1 MAERAFVQELRVL
14 ARTSQPPRDGGLT
27 VPEDPLGGGWVEP
40 FGQRSEH
47 HRDMTGRSFQ
57 SVQGR
62 VTSSA
67 ERGAARLTAKGLDV
81 FGLSMLAIPNQRVEL
96 IVGVAKV
103 EA

>member
-14 ARTSQPPRDGGLT
+14 ASTSQPGCDGGLT
-27 VPEDPLGGGWVEP
+27 VTEDPLCGGRVEP

-67 ERGAARLTAKGLDV
+67 ERGAARLTAKGLDRI
-81 FGLSMLAIPNQRVEL
+81 GSPMLAIPDKRMV
-96 IVGVAKV
+96 VSVSAAKV
-103 EA
+103 L